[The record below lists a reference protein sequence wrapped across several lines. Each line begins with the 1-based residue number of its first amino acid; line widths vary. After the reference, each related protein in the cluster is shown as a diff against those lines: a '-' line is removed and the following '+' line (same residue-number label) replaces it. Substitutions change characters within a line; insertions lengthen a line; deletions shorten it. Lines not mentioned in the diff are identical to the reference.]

1 MKESVDKFIQYLL
14 AEKNASEHT
23 VRNYL
28 SDLNQ
33 FSDFIRHF
41 QPDSTPSSEELKPE
55 KIDPAAI
62 KSFLEELYR
71 KNKKSSIARK
81 LASLRSFF
89 RFLVRE
95 NIIKQNPAEIVATPR
110 QEKPLPR
117 FLSVDEIFA
126 LLEIPDQS
134 TALGRRDKAILEFLY
149 ASGVRVSELVGLN
162 LSSLDLDLGIARV
175 LGKGRKERIV
185 LLGSKAIAALRSWLE
200 IRESLQGPEVAED
213 DQKAVFLNNRGRRLS
228 TRSVARTVD
237 KYIVRCALLRK
248 ISPHSLRHTFATHL
262 LDAGADL
269 RGIQELLGHV
279 SLSTTQKY
287 THLSLDHLM
296 EVYDKAHPRATVQRG
311 EVKH

>member
-1 MKESVDKFIQYLL
+1 MKDSIDKFIQYLIT
-14 AEKNASEHT
+14 EKNASEHT
-23 VRNYL
+23 LRNYL

-33 FSDFIRHF
+33 FSDFIKHSKRC
-41 QPDSTPSSEELKPE
+41 SSLNTEELQPE
-55 KIDPAAI
+55 KIGPMVI
-62 KSFLEELYR
+62 KYFLEELYR

-95 NIIKQNPAEIVATPR
+95 GIIKQNPAEIVATPR
-110 QEKPLPR
+110 QEKPLPS

-126 LLEIPDQS
+126 LLKIPDQS
-134 TALGRRDKAILEFLY
+134 TVLGRRDKAILEFLY
-149 ASGVRVSELVGLN
+149 ASGARVSELVGLN
-162 LSSLDLDLGIARV
+162 LSCLDLDLGIARV

-200 IRESLQGPEVAED
+200 IRGSLQGPEVAED
-213 DQKAVFLNNRGRRLS
+213 GREAVFLNYRGERLS
-228 TRSVARTVD
+228 ARSVARIVD

-262 LDAGADL
+262 LDNGADL
-269 RGIQELLGHV
+269 RGVQELLGHV

-296 EVYDKAHPRATVQRG
+296 EVYDKAHPRAMGNKGGT
-311 EVKH
+311 

>member
-1 MKESVDKFIQYLL
+1 MKTSIDKFIQYLIT
-14 AEKNASEHT
+14 EKNASEHT
-23 VRNYL
+23 LRNYM

-33 FSDFIRHF
+33 FLDFVKKSKCGSS
-41 QPDSTPSSEELKPE
+41 PDSEVLKPE
-55 KIDPAAI
+55 KIDPTVI
-62 KSFLEELYR
+62 KAFLEELYR

-89 RFLVRE
+89 RFLLRE
-95 NIIKQNPAEIVATPR
+95 GIIKQNPTEMVATPR
-110 QEKPLPR
+110 QEKRLPR
-117 FLSVDEIFA
+117 FLSVDETFA

-149 ASGVRVSELVGLN
+149 ATGVRVSELVGLN
-162 LSSLDLDLGIARV
+162 LSALDLNLGITRV

-185 LLGSKAIAALRSWLE
+185 LLGSKAIAALKNWLE
-200 IRESLQGPEVAED
+200 IREGLQGPEVSEED
-213 DQKAVFLNNRGRRLS
+213 REAVFLNSRGRRLS
-228 TRSVARTVD
+228 ARSVARIID
-237 KYIVRCALLRK
+237 KYINRCALLRK

-296 EVYDKAHPRATVQRG
+296 EVYDKAHPRATVNREG
-311 EVKH
+311 